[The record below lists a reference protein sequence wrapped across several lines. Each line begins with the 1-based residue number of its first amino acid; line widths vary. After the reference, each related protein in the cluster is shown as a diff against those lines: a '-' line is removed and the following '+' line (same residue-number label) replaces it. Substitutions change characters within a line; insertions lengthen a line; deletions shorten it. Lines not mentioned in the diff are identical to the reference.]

1 MQVHNWLLYLNLEKN
16 VELKRLRFNYHMD
29 LHLTL
34 HNHEKTLS
42 LVYRLEEEQRKLKTN
57 ENKQQE
63 LRETL
68 YKVKFERS
76 KIRKEI
82 KDFTYHGGLL
92 AMPLLMHDYDR
103 TVEQVAAKQKY
114 LKMLKETVRS
124 VIQRIA
130 EYEGRCA

>member
-1 MQVHNWLLYLNLEKN
+1 MQSHNYLLYLNLEKN

-42 LVYRLEEEQRKLKTN
+42 LVYRLEEEQNKLYTIEK
-57 ENKQQE
+57 KQRQ

-68 YKVKFERS
+68 YKVKLERS
-76 KIRKEI
+76 KMRKEI
-82 KDFTYHGGLL
+82 KDLTFHGGLL

-103 TVEQVAAKQKY
+103 TVEQIAAKQKNV
-114 LKMLKETVRS
+114 KILKETVRS
-124 VIQRIA
+124 IIQRIA
-130 EYEGRCA
+130 EIEARCA